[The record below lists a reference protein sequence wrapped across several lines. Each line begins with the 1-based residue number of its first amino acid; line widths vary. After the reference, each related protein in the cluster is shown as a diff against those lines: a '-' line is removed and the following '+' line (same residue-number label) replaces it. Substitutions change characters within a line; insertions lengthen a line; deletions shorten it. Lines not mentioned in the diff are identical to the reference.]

1 MSLEQLDYLYT
12 VNYRRWGQKAL
23 KKYFADFLKQKIIFL
38 ILYSKKSNFFKI
50 FIIWNIEFL
59 MEKYKI
65 YSHAFFKKI
74 NEKF

>member
-23 KKYFADFLKQKIIFL
+23 KN
-38 ILYSKKSNFFKI
+38 ILQISWRKKLFSWFFIAKKKSNFFKI

-65 YSHAFFKKI
+65 YSLLF
-74 NEKF
+74 